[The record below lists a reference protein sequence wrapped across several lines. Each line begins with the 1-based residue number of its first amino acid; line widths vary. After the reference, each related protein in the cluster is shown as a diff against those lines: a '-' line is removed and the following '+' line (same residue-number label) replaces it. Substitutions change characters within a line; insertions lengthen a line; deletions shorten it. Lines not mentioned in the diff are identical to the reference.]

1 MTSKTKST
9 HRIRPPRWASKL
21 LEWYCK
27 PSLYEDLQGDLLEY
41 FERNVEKKGM
51 LRAKLIYIVDVLKF
65 FRTYTVQ
72 KPQIFK
78 GMNQFILLS
87 NYFKTSVRSMARS
100 KLFTT
105 INVVGLA
112 ISMSVGL
119 LLIALLYD
127 IQKIDDFH
135 TNKDR
140 IYRVISKRQVS
151 NGGVSNFA
159 TASVLAAER
168 VRQEVPGV
176 EKVVVLN
183 GGLTGDLSLDERAI
197 SVAGFFASEEFFD
210 IFSFDLKRGNPGAV
224 LAAPNTVVLTESTAK
239 KLFGDADAVGK
250 TIFFENAGR
259 GNAVAD
265 KSEYLVTGIVQDV
278 PQNSHLRFNLLVS
291 YATLEKPGSDA
302 SKQDWLKEMMS
313 DNVYVLLDQNNS
325 REVLDRNLERISSEE
340 NAAFK
345 NAGTTVTASAQAF
358 NDIVPGPH
366 LINWRGPKLE
376 ANTVNI
382 LIALVVVIMV
392 SACFNYTNLSIA
404 RSLTRAKEVGIRK
417 VVGAGKA
424 HIAGQFIVEAIVIS
438 LLSLCLAILLFFPI
452 RNEFLQLNEF
462 ASGMVSLSPSPALFL
477 LFGVFAIAIGILAG
491 VVPAVSFSKIKSL
504 HVSGR
509 LSNRPMK
516 GLGLRRT
523 LIVLQYAFSLAFITV
538 ATLAYKQFHYSVNF
552 DLAYDTKNVLN
563 IDLQKN
569 NPDVVIEQLRQ
580 LNEVEA
586 VAQSFSVM
594 STGYYWYTQVRYLG
608 DSAYFN
614 FNSIDENYIPLL
626 DHKLLAGSNFH
637 HMAGDVK
644 SAGVIVNE
652 KFIERLGI
660 GSPEEAIGKVVYF
673 NGVKESVLGV
683 VEDFH
688 YGMLDSPVEPFV
700 FRYTPQNY
708 KVVHVKLRDGAL
720 LAAMDEIS
728 RTWDELDP
736 SHPLKAEFYDQH
748 IEAAYQEYLTMVKV
762 VGFLAIISL
771 SIASLGLLGMV
782 VFTTESRMKEI
793 SIRKVLGATEGS
805 LLYLL
810 SRGFVTLLLIAGLLA
825 VPVTTWVFEKK
836 VLSNVIYK
844 APVGPLELL
853 SGVAFVLVL
862 ALIAIGTQTIKA
874 ARTNPSQ
881 ILRNE

>member
-1 MTSKTKST
+1 MKN
-9 HRIRPPRWASKL
+9 ILPPRWASKL

-27 PSLYEDLQGDLLEY
+27 PSLYEDLQGDLFEY

-239 KLFGDADAVGK
+239 KLFGDAEAVGK

-345 NAGTTVTASAQAF
+345 NAGTTVIASAQAF

-366 LINWRGPKLE
+366 LINWRGPKLD

-382 LIALVVVIMV
+382 LIVLVVVIMV

-504 HVSGR
+504 HMSGR

-569 NPDVVIEQLRQ
+569 NPDVVIERLRQ

-736 SHPLKAEFYDQH
+736 SHRLKAEFYDQH

>member
-1 MTSKTKST
+1 
-9 HRIRPPRWASKL
+9 
-21 LEWYCK
+21 
-27 PSLYEDLQGDLLEY
+27 LYEDLQGDLLEY
-41 FERNVEKKGM
+41 FERNVEKRGVR
-51 LRAKLIYIVDVLKF
+51 RAKLIYIVDVLKF

-72 KPQIFK
+72 KPQILK
-78 GMNQFILLS
+78 RMNQFILLS

-140 IYRVISKRQVS
+140 IYRIISKRQVS

-159 TASVLAAER
+159 TASVVAAER
-168 VRQEVPGV
+168 VREEVPGV

-183 GGLTGDLSLDERAI
+183 GGLTGDVSLDERAI
-197 SVAGFFASEEFFD
+197 SVAGFFASKEFFD
-210 IFSFDLKRGNPGAV
+210 VFSFDLKRGNPGAV
-224 LAAPNTVVLTESTAK
+224 LAAPNAVVLTESTAK
-239 KLFGDADAVGK
+239 KLFGDAEALGK

-259 GNAVAD
+259 GSAVAD
-265 KSEYLVTGIVQDV
+265 KSEYLVTGVVQDV
-278 PQNSHLRFNLLVS
+278 PHNSHLRFDLLVS
-291 YATLEKPGSDA
+291 YSTLEKPGADTDRE
-302 SKQDWLKEMMS
+302 DWLKDMMS

-345 NAGTTVTASAQAF
+345 NAGTTVIASAQAF

-382 LIALVVVIMV
+382 LIVLVIVIMV

-477 LFGVFAIAIGILAG
+477 LFGVFAIAIGFLAG

-504 HVSGR
+504 HMSGR

-523 LIVLQYAFSLAFITV
+523 LIVLQYTFSLAFITA
-538 ATLAYKQFHYSVNF
+538 ATLAYRQFHYSVNF
-552 DLAYDTKNVLN
+552 DLGYDTKNVLN
-563 IDLQKN
+563 IDLQRN
-569 NPDVVIEQLRQ
+569 SPDVVIERLSQ
-580 LNEVEA
+580 LNEVEDI
-586 VAQSFSVM
+586 AQSFSVM

-608 DSAYFN
+608 DSAFVN

-626 DHKLLAGSNFH
+626 DHKLLAGTNFH

-644 SAGVIVNE
+644 SAGVIVNG
-652 KFIERLGI
+652 KFLERLHL
-660 GSPEEAIGKVVYF
+660 GSPEEAIGKNLYF
-673 NGVKESVLGV
+673 SGVGEDNMREPILGV

-688 YGMLDSPVEPFV
+688 YGTLDSPVEPFV
-700 FRYTPQNY
+700 FRYRPQDY
-708 KVVHVKLRDGAL
+708 GVVNVKLKEGEI
-720 LAAMDEIS
+720 LAAMGKIS
-728 RTWDELDP
+728 KVWNDVNP
-736 SHPLKAEFYDQH
+736 GHPLKAEFYDRR
-748 IEAAYQEYLTMVKV
+748 IEMAYQEYLTLVKV
-762 VGFLAIISL
+762 VGFLAVISL

-810 SRGFVTLLLIAGLLA
+810 SRGFITLLLIAGLLA
-825 VPVTTWVFEKK
+825 VPATTWVFEKK

-844 APVGPLELL
+844 APVGPMELL